1 MGRDLICDECGRNL
15 LVSNFLIFV
24 TCNKIVDLLSEINSH
39 ACISYV
45 DVERMTISIEV
56 DQVLYQDRAPLV
68 QISG

>member
-45 DVERMTISIEV
+45 ECRT
-56 DQVLYQDRAPLV
+56 
-68 QISG
+68 